1 MEYGESAAIVKKGN
15 GAQVVRRGEE
25 GKRRQEE
32 EGKAKAERLGIG
44 FVETSAKNNAFVEFA
59 FFQLAR
65 LVIPLVSLVF

>member
-1 MEYGESAAIVKKGN
+1 MT
-15 GAQVVRRGEE
+15 
-25 GKRRQEE
+25 EE